1 MKKAALI
8 IFSIL
13 LGAGIIACPILYF
26 LVGPALNQDQLD
38 TGLILLIILGAS
50 ILYCFIVGEIAQNNS
65 QMDKLWSLLPIAYCW
80 VIAAKGHFAPRL
92 LIMAILVTAWGIRLT
107 INFARKGAYSIKFWS
122 GEEDYR
128 WKVLRETKILGKRW
142 RWALFDFFFI
152 SLYQNV
158 LVFLISVPAL
168 ASMSSD
174 KPLNWLDYVAMALL
188 IGSLTLEIVADEQQ
202 NNFQTKK
209 WKMIKEGKKLEELP
223 EPYNKG
229 FNTVGLW
236 NHSRHPNYLGEQM
249 IWVSFYIF
257 SIASGLSVFN
267 WSFLGA
273 LLLVFL
279 FIGSSTFGEKIS
291 ASKYPEYA
299 DYKEKV
305 SRFIP
310 WKAYR
315 RKDS

>member
-38 TGLILLIILGAS
+38 TGLILLIILGTS

-168 ASMSSD
+168 ASMTSD
-174 KPLNWLDYVAMALL
+174 KPLNWLDYLAMALL

-223 EPYNKG
+223 EPYSKG